1 MSSTRGAPSRAIRKP
16 RNPFRVYLIPLFVL
30 QFATFLVPLVLFFRM
45 AFFKNQGPGLVDYDH
60 ATFEYLGLIFVDPY
74 YQQVVLDTVIFGLLV
89 TVFTL
94 LLGFPIAY
102 CIARAGRF
110 KETLLIVVIVT
121 SFTSV
126 IIKVLG
132 WKILLGA
139 SGPINSILQV
149 LGIADE
155 PLRLV
160 NNLFGAVVGTVH
172 AVLPLIVLLLV
183 PVVERVPV
191 RLEEAAAG
199 LGARRFTTYWSVV
212 LPAARIG
219 LVSGGL
225 VAFAYAMG
233 SFTTPALLGGK
244 TTLILPI
251 LIRQQAMTTINYPM
265 SAALSITLV
274 VIVAI
279 VTVVGLSVGSGQRAR
294 MKGDQ

>member
-1 MSSTRGAPSRAIRKP
+1 MSSTRDTGIRAPRKP
-16 RNPFRVYLIPLFVL
+16 RNPFRVYLVPLFIL
-30 QFATFLVPLVLFFRM
+30 QFATFLVPLVLFFRT
-45 AFFKNQGPGLVDYDH
+45 AFFKNEGPGLVDYGH
-60 ATFEYLGLIFVDPY
+60 ATLEYLGLIFVDPY
-74 YQQVVLDTVIFGLLV
+74 FQQVVLDTIIFGLLV

-110 KETLLIVVIVT
+110 KESLLVIVIVT

-149 LGIADE
+149 LGLVDE

-191 RLEEAAAG
+191 QLEEAAAG
-199 LGARRFTTYWSVV
+199 LGARRLTTYWRVV
-212 LPAARIG
+212 LPASRIG

-251 LIRQQAMTTINYPM
+251 LIRQEAMTTVNYPM

-279 VTVVGLSVGSGQRAR
+279 VTVIGLSVGNSRRAR
-294 MKGDQ
+294 VRESK